1 MRQIRMMILVAV
13 VLICGG
19 CTQTTVQN
27 EWRDPGFQ
35 GARVESVI
43 VLALPPDADG
53 KVCMDEFVKQL
64 EKRKVSAVPVYRTA
78 AAATATKEEFL
89 AKARELGYRMALVS
103 RFLDTR
109 SELGIYPRSTPSMI
123 LAPGWD
129 VWPTTEYVENDYL
142 IFSTTLYDTAQKK
155 AIWSAVSDTYVK
167 RSDRKTVESYVKAI
181 LKKMEKQGLVGK
193 D

>member
-1 MRQIRMMILVAV
+1 MKHLRTMVLVAMV
-13 VLICGG
+13 MIWAG
-19 CTQTTVQN
+19 CSNTTVQN

-35 GARVESVI
+35 GVRVDSVI

-53 KVCMDEFVKQL
+53 KFCMDEFVRQL
-64 EKRKVSAVPVYRTA
+64 EKRKVSVTPAYKTA
-78 AAATATKEEFL
+78 AAATATKDQFL
-89 AKARELGYRMALVS
+89 VKAKELGYRMALVS

-129 VWPTTEYVENDYL
+129 VWPTHEYVENEYL
-142 IFSTTLYDTAQKK
+142 VFSTTLYDTSQGK

-167 RSDRKTVESYVKAI
+167 RSDRKTLESYVKAI
-181 LKKMEKQGLVGK
+181 LKKMERQGLVGK